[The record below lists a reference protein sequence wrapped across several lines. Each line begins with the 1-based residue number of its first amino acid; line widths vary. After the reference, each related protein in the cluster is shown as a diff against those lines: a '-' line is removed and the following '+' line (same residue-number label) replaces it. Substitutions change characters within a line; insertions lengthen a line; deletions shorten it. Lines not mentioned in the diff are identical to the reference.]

1 MPIYQK
7 VLWTIGLLALAALC
21 LGGFLITTG
30 ALPQIIIDNALGSL
44 YLSPMIRSAAALI
57 FALLFILSIY
67 LPYATWV
74 EGQGAVVS
82 LKNPLG
88 EVEISQK
95 AISDFIQRVGGE
107 VEEVQDLHARVK
119 STEEGL
125 DVFVTLAVQ
134 SQGEIPRLINELQ
147 TIIKNYLNKTVGIEN
162 IGEVKVRVA
171 KIL

>member
-1 MPIYQK
+1 MRIYQK
-7 VLWTIGLLALAALC
+7 VLWTIGLLALAVLC
-21 LGGFLITTG
+21 LGGFLTTTG
-30 ALPQIIIDNALGSL
+30 ALPQVIIDNALGSL

-162 IGEVKVRVA
+162 IGEVKVKVA